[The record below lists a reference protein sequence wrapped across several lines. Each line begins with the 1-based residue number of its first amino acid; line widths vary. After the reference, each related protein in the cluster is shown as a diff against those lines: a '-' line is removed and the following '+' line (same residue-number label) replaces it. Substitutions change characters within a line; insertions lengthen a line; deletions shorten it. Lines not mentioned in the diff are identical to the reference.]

1 MNKLAYFMRESGLAR
16 FLIPAGIALI
26 VFGIVFLVVNTQNR
40 NYVKTEATVVKSDIE
55 EEAHIDENDN
65 EVDATYILTIEYTVG
80 GEKYI
85 SELDG
90 MREHV
95 QGDKIDIYYDPDD
108 PGSIT
113 QTKSLII
120 PIAIIAA
127 GIAALIG
134 GIASGVNAIKKYKK
148 MKQQEKEWANGQ

>member
-1 MNKLAYFMRESGLAR
+1 MNKIAYFMRESGLAR
-16 FLIPAGIALI
+16 FLIPLGAFLL
-26 VFGIVFLVVNTQNR
+26 VFGIVFLVISVHNQD
-40 NYVKTEATVVKSDIE
+40 YVKTEATVIRSELE

-65 EVDATYILTIEYTVG
+65 EVEATYVLTIEYTVG

-85 SELDG
+85 SELSG
-90 MREHV
+90 MGEYA

-134 GIASGVNAIKKYKK
+134 GIASGVNAIKKYNK